1 MIFRITVYRHGANP
15 IIMPHGHQAVP
26 GAGAVRVWAEM
37 PARSVTSEVCPVS
50 RGSWQGCVTLSP
62 VLPSLPAEPKMG
74 EFGFALQSLKDRLWK
89 EGNQSENGNL
99 PSSGSVP
106 MDQST
111 ATAPE
116 SQFGAELSFRGAQS
130 HSVDKEPLHSFTQV
144 CFGPISPGRNG
155 EESWELR
162 GALRAQFGAFFLHMT
177 HDAHSSKGC
186 ESTKADSSPNS
197 RGTPEPQG

>member
-26 GAGAVRVWAEM
+26 GAGTVRVWAEM

-99 PSSGSVP
+99 PSSGPVP

-144 CFGPISPGRNG
+144 CFGPISPGEMERRAGSSG
-155 EESWELR
+155 EHSEHSL
-162 GALRAQFGAFFLHMT
+162 GLFFA
-177 HDAHSSKGC
+177 HDS
-186 ESTKADSSPNS
+186 
-197 RGTPEPQG
+197 